1 MKKLIVLFILCSLT
15 GYSQPELP
23 SGDGSN
29 PDVGSVPINN
39 GLYILL
45 IGGLILGY
53 YKLKNKNN

>member
-1 MKKLIVLFILCSLT
+1 MKKLIVLLILCCSLT
-15 GYSQPELP
+15 VYSQPELP

-53 YKLKNKNN
+53 YKLKNK